1 MVAEINARA
10 LQDGEKPLVFDTLV
24 DPYVREIIN
33 TANAVNLDV
42 FEGLISKLSD
52 FVAGYF
58 EWISGICFGTS
69 RYFVCENK
77 NYIDI

>member
-1 MVAEINARA
+1 MRVRVFGWIN
-10 LQDGEKPLVFDTLV
+10 GV
-24 DPYVREIIN
+24 
-33 TANAVNLDV
+33 
-42 FEGLISKLSD
+42 D
-52 FVAGYF
+52 FVTGYF